1 MSLTNV
7 SPVNVNAKMIK
18 NILSL
23 VQMVLINTIVYYTM
37 VYVYRHLWV
46 IYMLVAVSVIK
57 RVCFPPAPNQEV
69 PVPIKNNGKLCAVC
83 EVSCKSK
90 CQTCKKVYYCC
101 REHQLSDWREHKKIC
116 NVIVIN

>member
-1 MSLTNV
+1 MYPTNV
-7 SPVNVNAKMIK
+7 LPVNVNAKTIK

-23 VQMVLINTIVYYTM
+23 VQMVLINSILYYTM

-46 IYMLVAVSVIK
+46 IYMLVAVSAIK
-57 RVCFPPAPNQEV
+57 RVCFPPPPPPE
-69 PVPIKNNGKLCAVC
+69 PIKKNGKLCAVC

-101 REHQLSDWREHKKIC
+101 REHQVSDWKEHKKIC
-116 NVIVIN
+116 HVIVIN